1 MKRYCI
7 IGASHG
13 IGEQIGRLLAN
24 DNEVVNISR
33 TKPQW
38 SHDNL
43 THYEADITK
52 DELPDL
58 EALDGLVYC
67 PGTINLKPIKSL
79 KPDDF
84 RNDFEINVLGAVKSV
99 QKYIKNLKKGDQPSM
114 VFFSTVAVKQGMPFH
129 SSVAVSK
136 AGVEGLTRTLAA
148 ELAPKIRVNC
158 IAPTLTDTP
167 LASGILKNEDARERM
182 ADRHP
187 LKRIVQSEEIANM
200 AFYLLSDHAKSITGQ
215 VIGIDA
221 GMGALKL

>member
-13 IGEQIGRLLAN
+13 IGEQIGKLLAK
-24 DNEVVNISR
+24 DNKVVNISR

-43 THYEADITK
+43 THYEADVTK

-84 RNDFEINVLGAVKSV
+84 RNDFEINVL
-99 QKYIKNLKKGDQPSM
+99 
-114 VFFSTVAVKQGMPFH
+114 
-129 SSVAVSK
+129 
-136 AGVEGLTRTLAA
+136 
-148 ELAPKIRVNC
+148 
-158 IAPTLTDTP
+158 
-167 LASGILKNEDARERM
+167 
-182 ADRHP
+182 
-187 LKRIVQSEEIANM
+187 
-200 AFYLLSDHAKSITGQ
+200 
-215 VIGIDA
+215 
-221 GMGALKL
+221 